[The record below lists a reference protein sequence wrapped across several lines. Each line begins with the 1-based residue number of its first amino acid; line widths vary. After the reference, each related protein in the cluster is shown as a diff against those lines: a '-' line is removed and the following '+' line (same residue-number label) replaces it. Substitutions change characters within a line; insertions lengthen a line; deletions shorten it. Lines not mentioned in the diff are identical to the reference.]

1 MKLVKVRYLLLLLLL
16 LISRCS
22 LRRKVLYQ
30 TILTRTVMVY
40 LDKMKVLVCDTIFK
54 EKLYIKCGAT
64 LQASD

>member
-1 MKLVKVRYLLLLLLL
+1 MFGL

-30 TILTRTVMVY
+30 TILTRAVMVY

-54 EKLYIKCGAT
+54 EKLYIKCGGSLT
-64 LQASD
+64 GPPSTDME